1 LFPHQR
7 VTVRLLAVDHGLM
20 NLLAAPLGVC
30 RCVVAQGGM
39 AGGALV
45 VLGAVLLALALL
57 FSDSVAT
64 LFRLFPLPVLGVVLF
79 VGGME
84 LAGLHQR

>member
-1 LFPHQR
+1 
-7 VTVRLLAVDHGLM
+7 M
-20 NLLAAPLGVC
+20 C
-30 RCVVAQGGM
+30 RGAGGM